1 MEDCWR
7 VTITSDLT
15 SAFPVLLQLSPK
27 ETEAIWDAV
36 SEYILEELKQDKVG
50 WCPGPCRAIPA
61 RAPWQCTETAQGA
74 RSSFL
79 ASWERNQGQMC
90 SASQGVQVAGLGT
103 FAVVQEQFHGKQ
115 ELLLV
120 RRPFFQLDIDELWLE
135 EIYCPT
141 EILPDGVKIE
151 PLNYVQLS
159 RATSFPLHVVKN
171 CVQETI
177 LLYCFL
183 LRSKE
188 HVPFGFRDIGV
199 LTCEDGFLC
208 MKFYLDCVK
217 RLESTAGLVA
227 LLHSLLSP

>member
-1 MEDCWR
+1 M
-7 VTITSDLT
+7 
-15 SAFPVLLQLSPK
+15 
-27 ETEAIWDAV
+27 
-36 SEYILEELKQDKVG
+36 
-50 WCPGPCRAIPA
+50 
-61 RAPWQCTETAQGA
+61 
-74 RSSFL
+74 
-79 ASWERNQGQMC
+79 
-90 SASQGVQVAGLGT
+90 
-103 FAVVQEQFHGKQ
+103 
-115 ELLLV
+115 LLL
-120 RRPFFQLDIDELWLE
+120 LA
-135 EIYCPT
+135 
-141 EILPDGVKIE
+141 DGVKIE

-227 LLHSLLSP
+227 LLHSVSW